1 MRYLLRFLRRHP
13 GALLR
18 LGGWSVVEAVPAML
32 SGLVVAR
39 AVDQGFL
46 AGQPRTGLA
55 WLGLLAVAVLV
66 GAFGTRR
73 TYRCLADLAEPLR
86 DDLVEHVV
94 GGALRSGSSDLAAV
108 ARLTHQVEIV
118 RDTFAG
124 LIMTVRGFLFAVTG
138 ALLGLAAL
146 APPVALAIALP
157 MLAGLALFAVTL
169 RAMVAR
175 QRAYVLADEALAD
188 RAGTAFAGLR
198 DITACGAESRVAAD
212 LGVPIDRQAAAERA
226 VVRMTAIRGLSLA
239 LSGWLP
245 LIVVLLMAPSLVRGG
260 LTAGAVLGAL
270 TYLLHGVQPA
280 LHTLISG
287 LGGGGVRLAVTLD
300 RILRASVPPSPP
312 QPIGAAN
319 ASLRGVTFAY
329 GRHAEPVV
337 RNLDLDIPD
346 GDHLAIAGPSGIGK
360 STLVALLAGTL
371 QPQQGS
377 AQLAHRVLI
386 PQEAYVFTGT
396 LLENLRYLSL
406 AAATA
411 DVDRAV
417 DAVGARA
424 IVSRLGGYQ
433 AEISPG
439 ALSAGERQLV
449 ALARAYLSPAPLVL
463 LDEATCHL
471 DAAAEARA
479 ERAFADRPSA
489 LVVVAHRVS
498 SARRARRI
506 LLLDGATATLG
517 TDETLRRN
525 SPLYRDITGHW
536 DLLEPA
542 GVLGLPDGLQPV
554 AGPGLPEN
562 R

>member
-1 MRYLLRFLRRHP
+1 
-13 GALLR
+13 
-18 LGGWSVVEAVPAML
+18 
-32 SGLVVAR
+32 
-39 AVDQGFL
+39 
-46 AGQPRTGLA
+46 
-55 WLGLLAVAVLV
+55 
-66 GAFGTRR
+66 
-73 TYRCLADLAEPLR
+73 
-86 DDLVEHVV
+86 
-94 GGALRSGSSDLAAV
+94 
-108 ARLTHQVEIV
+108 
-118 RDTFAG
+118 
-124 LIMTVRGFLFAVTG
+124 
-138 ALLGLAAL
+138 
-146 APPVALAIALP
+146 
-157 MLAGLALFAVTL
+157 MLAGLLLFAVTL
-169 RAMVAR
+169 PAMVAR

-212 LGVPIDRQAAAERA
+212 LGIPINGQAAAERA
-226 VVRMTAIRGLSLA
+226 VVRMTAVRGLSLA
-239 LSGWLP
+239 LAGWLP
-245 LIVVLLMAPSLVRGG
+245 LIVVLLAAPWLVRGG

-300 RILRASVPPSPP
+300 RILRAGSAGTAGPSPA
-312 QPIGAAN
+312 GSDV
-319 ASLRGVTFAY
+319 SLRGVTFAY

-337 RNLDLDIPD
+337 RDLDLDIRD

-371 QPQQGS
+371 QPQHGS
-377 AQLAHRVLI
+377 ARLAHRVLI

-396 LLENLRYLSL
+396 LLENLRYLSP
-406 AAATA
+406 AATIA

-424 IVSRLGGYQ
+424 LVSRLGGYR
-433 AEISPG
+433 AEVSPD

-471 DAAAEARA
+471 DAAGEARA
-479 ERAFADRPSA
+479 ERAFADRPGA

-517 TDETLRRN
+517 TDEALQVS
-525 SPLYRDITGHW
+525 SPLYRDIVGHW
-536 DLLEPA
+536 DSVEPA
-542 GVLGLPDGLQPV
+542 GVLGLTDGLQPV
-554 AGPGLPEN
+554 AGPGLAEN